1 MTKKYKDAWD
11 ISHYKYISL
20 HGMDRN
26 CLNDVDWDYKR
37 EKQPLFGQFVD
48 TLAFIGATCLL
59 AVVIVLLSY

>member
-1 MTKKYKDAWD
+1 MKHQFKQSND
-11 ISHYKYISL
+11 ISHYKFISL

-26 CLNDVDWDYKR
+26 CLNDVDWNYKR

-59 AVVIVLLSY
+59 GVVILLLSY

>member
-1 MTKKYKDAWD
+1 MKHPYKHASDV
-11 ISHYKYISL
+11 SHYKFISL

-37 EKQPLFGQFVD
+37 ERNKFHEIAD

-59 AVVIVLLSY
+59 AVVILLLSY

>member
-1 MTKKYKDAWD
+1 MKHQFKPSGDV
-11 ISHYKYISL
+11 SHYKFISL

-37 EKQPLFGQFVD
+37 ERNKFHEIAD

>member
-1 MTKKYKDAWD
+1 MTEKYKDALD

-26 CLNDVDWDYKR
+26 CLNDVDWYYKR

-48 TLAFIGATCLL
+48 AVAFVSAFCLL
-59 AVVIVLLSY
+59 ALFILLLSY